1 MLSQVSRYGTI
12 HKLQIDD
19 VRMQVTTRFHIEGSV
34 LADTLESK
42 PLEFDSRIE
51 VHSPEPPERIAR
63 LLLTAEN
70 SCYVMQSL
78 VRPVHVNRSFTLNG
92 RPLQPGDLAGKVS

>member
-1 MLSQVSRYGTI
+1 MLSQVSRYGII

-19 VRMQVTTRFHIEGSV
+19 VRMYVTTRFHIEGSV
-34 LADTLESK
+34 LADTLQSK

-51 VHSPEPPERIAR
+51 IDSPEPPERIAR
-63 LLLTAEN
+63 LLRTAEN

-78 VRPVHVNRSFTLNG
+78 LLPVHVNRSFTLNG
-92 RPLQPGDLAGKVS
+92 RAFQPGGLRGTLS